1 MMKSGNRI
9 RIQTRLKITEGI
21 TDLVPFIGVFFLLL
35 IFFMMGSSFVQV
47 SGIPVDLPGV
57 QVRSS
62 FGTKKIVVTVDKQQ
76 RIFLNDI
83 EYKDLAQF
91 KNRLMELRNTV
102 EDRTTIILRADTDA
116 PYGVI
121 AKIMSLAE
129 ELKINLFLLTTPPVQ
144 KTGTRLPESE

>member
-1 MMKSGNRI
+1 MRTDGHRI

-62 FGTKKIVVTVDKQQ
+62 FGTKKIVVTVDKHQ

-83 EYKDLAQF
+83 EFKEMAQF
-91 KNRLMELRNTV
+91 KNKLMELRNMV
-102 EDRTTIILRADTDA
+102 EDRTTIILRADVDA

-129 ELKINLFLLTTPPVQ
+129 ELKINLFLLTTPPAQ
-144 KTGTRLPESE
+144 KTGVRLPESE

>member
-1 MMKSGNRI
+1 MKKEESRI
-9 RIQTRLKITEGI
+9 KIRTRLEISRGV

-62 FGTKKIVVTVDKQQ
+62 FGTKKIVVTVDKRQ

-83 EYKDLAQF
+83 EFKEMAQF
-91 KNRLMELRNTV
+91 KNKLMELRNMV
-102 EDRTTIILRADTDA
+102 EDRTTIILRADSDA

-129 ELKINLFLLTTPPVQ
+129 ELKINLFLLTTPPAQ
-144 KTGTRLPESE
+144 KPGTRLPETE